1 MKIMDNQKLY
11 FLVMILCFML
21 GGFNLI
27 SSLLTLNIGVSDM
40 NISNNSSLNYT
51 FCENCT
57 NQSFPNPR
65 PRNDFFRE
73 AGFNILVS
81 NSYISLIN
89 GVLFIFAGII
99 IYFLIR
105 KKEKKVFKQ
114 SLIDSMLQ
122 PQELSIIKF
131 LEENDGKATQNEL
144 VKELGFNK
152 VIISRGIKSL
162 ESKKLIEKTKY
173 GMTNKII
180 LKQ

>member
-1 MKIMDNQKLY
+1 
-11 FLVMILCFML
+11 ML
-21 GGFNLI
+21 GGFNI
-27 SSLLTLNIGVSDM
+27 VSSILTLDIGISDVRLL
-40 NISNNSSLNYT
+40 NNSFNQT
-51 FCENCT
+51 FCDNCT
-57 NQSFPNPR
+57 FNQSFPNPK
-65 PRNDFFRE
+65 PRNDLFRE
-73 AGFNILVS
+73 AGFNLLIS
-81 NSYISLIN
+81 NSYISMAN
-89 GVLFIFAGII
+89 GIIFIAAGII
-99 IYFLIR
+99 IYFLMR

-122 PQELSIIKF
+122 PSELSIIKF

-144 VKELGFNK
+144 VKELGSNK